1 MFEESFEVTE
11 MRTFKHEPFYIIGG
25 GGERAYLL
33 YFTVIYTLH
42 TVHVFPCLQTP
53 CMLITTDRARDVLK
67 DHLMEELDYYL
78 LPKPAWEKLLSWY
91 GLSEGS
97 QPIER
102 SVCC

>member
-1 MFEESFEVTE
+1 MHPIADV
-11 MRTFKHEPFYIIGG
+11 RTANDTHS
-25 GGERAYLL
+25 
-33 YFTVIYTLH
+33 
-42 TVHVFPCLQTP
+42 PCLPMSDNFQTL

-97 QPIER
+97 RPIER

>member
-1 MFEESFEVTE
+1 MCVVEHASNV
-11 MRTFKHEPFYIIGG
+11 HI
-25 GGERAYLL
+25 AD
-33 YFTVIYTLH
+33 VH
-42 TVHVFPCLQTP
+42 TANGTHSSCLPMSDNFQTP